1 MGVIKV
7 AIADDHKIFRKGVI
21 LSLRPYSAIKFVQ
34 EAENG
39 QELLDGLAAS
49 EPDVVL
55 MDLRMPLKDGIET
68 TKIIAKTYPSLKDGI
83 ETTKIIAKTYPSI
96 HIIALTMYE
105 DERFVSH
112 MMEIGANGYLLKS
125 ADPSEIKRAIV
136 EVATKGYYLNNFVNR
151 ILLKK
156 SHSRTKIIP
165 SLNTEITLN
174 EREREVVKYICM
186 EFTAQE
192 IAQKLDVSPR
202 TVEAIKDRLME
213 RFGAKNTAG
222 LVFFAVKNNLID

>member
-1 MGVIKV
+1 MGVIRV

-68 TKIIAKTYPSLKDGI
+68 TKIIAKTYPS
-83 ETTKIIAKTYPSI
+83 I

-125 ADPSEIKRAIV
+125 ADPSEIKRAII

-156 SHSRTKIIP
+156 SHTRTKIIP

-174 EREREVVKYICM
+174 DREREVVRYICM
-186 EFTAQE
+186 EYTAQE
-192 IAQKLDVSPR
+192 IAVKIDCSPR

>member
-68 TKIIAKTYPSLKDGI
+68 TKIIAKTYPS
-83 ETTKIIAKTYPSI
+83 I

-125 ADPSEIKRAIV
+125 ADPSEIKRAII

-156 SHSRTKIIP
+156 SHTRTKIIP

-174 EREREVVKYICM
+174 EREREVVRYICM
-186 EFTAQE
+186 EYTAQE
-192 IAQKLDVSPR
+192 IAVKIDCSPR

>member
-39 QELLDGLAAS
+39 QELLDGLAES

-68 TKIIAKTYPSLKDGI
+68 TKIIAKQYPN
-83 ETTKIIAKTYPSI
+83 I

-125 ADPSEIKRAIV
+125 ADPSEIKRAII

-156 SHSRTKIIP
+156 SHTRTKVVP

-174 EREREVVKYICM
+174 DREREVVRYICM

-192 IAQKLDVSPR
+192 IAQKIDVSPR

>member
-1 MGVIKV
+1 MEVIKV

-21 LSLRPYSAIKFVQ
+21 LSLRPFTNIKFVL

-39 QELLDGLAAS
+39 DELLSGVAGA

-55 MDLRMPLKDGIET
+55 MDLRMPGKDGIET
-68 TKIIAKTYPSLKDGI
+68 TKAL
-83 ETTKIIAKTYPSI
+83 TKQFPNI
-96 HIIALTMYE
+96 HIIVLSMYE

-112 MMEIGANGYLLKS
+112 MMENGANGYLLKN
-125 ADPSEIKRAIV
+125 AEPQEIRRAIIDV
-136 EVATKGYYLNNFVNR
+136 YEKGYYLNNFVNR

-156 SHSRTKIIP
+156 SHAKQKVIP
-165 SLNTEITLN
+165 SLNSEITLSDK
-174 EREREVVKYICM
+174 ERDVLKFICM

-192 IAQKLDVSPR
+192 IAQKMEISPR

-213 RFGAKNTAG
+213 RFGSKNTAG
-222 LVFFAVKNNLID
+222 LVFFAVKNNLVD